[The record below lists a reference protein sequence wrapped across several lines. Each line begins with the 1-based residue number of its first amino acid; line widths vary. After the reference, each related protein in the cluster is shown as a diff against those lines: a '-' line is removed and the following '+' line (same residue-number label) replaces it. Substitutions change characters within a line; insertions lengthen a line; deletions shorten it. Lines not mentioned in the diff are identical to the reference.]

1 MENKIIAIVQART
14 GSTRFPN
21 KVLKKTKGKTLIEIL
36 FYRLSL
42 CRRINKIVLAT
53 TTKNEDLILAN
64 LIEKVGFDV
73 YKGSERNVLSRYYN
87 VAKKYKANH
96 IIRITGD
103 CPLVDPELVNDNVVF

>member
-21 KVLKKTKGKTLIEIL
+21 KVLKRRKDKTLIEIL

-42 CRRINKIVLAT
+42 CRRIDKIVLAT
-53 TTKNEDLILAN
+53 TTKDEDLILAN
-64 LIEKVGFDV
+64 LIEKIGFDV
-73 YKGSERNVLSRYYN
+73 YRGSERNVLSRYYN
-87 VAKKYKANH
+87 VAKYKANH

-103 CPLVDPELVNDNVVF
+103 CP